1 MDDNSKTCYSTF
13 LSNWQTSL
21 RLRNTGLVS
30 NNLSLMSLETGV
42 SLALVGQHSSDGV
55 AEKTPNGDNILL
67 QWAVLYLFFS
77 YWVG

>member
-21 RLRNTGLVS
+21 RLRNTGLFS
-30 NNLSLMSLETGV
+30 NNLSLMSLEAGV

-55 AEKTPNGDNILL
+55 TEKTPNGDNILL
-67 QWAVLYLFFS
+67 Q
-77 YWVG
+77 